1 MGNCKIKIGGKIG
14 FLILFYKIVKKS
26 NWCRLKMC
34 VEEIGEIIYIFV
46 FIIEEGEENLYVW
59 IEEWVRKLYL
69 REKMKC
75 LLGCFIFLKIRW
87 CFFLS

>member
-59 IEEWVRKLYL
+59 IEE
-69 REKMKC
+69 
-75 LLGCFIFLKIRW
+75 
-87 CFFLS
+87 